1 MIWDFSIIQQNHAL
15 ACPDLY
21 MLICQSSYY
30 TSLISPEQG
39 IDETVNF
46 RNFGKLLGSIFC
58 GILAPKQEKQ
68 NESDRAHE
76 AWCNGYHLYIA
87 LGK

>member
-1 MIWDFSIIQQNHAL
+1 MIRDFSIIQQNHAL
-15 ACPDLY
+15 ACPGLC
-21 MLICQSSYY
+21 MLICQPLYH
-30 TSLISPEQG
+30 TSLISPEQE
-39 IDETVNF
+39 IDETVHF

-76 AWCNGYHLYIA
+76 A
-87 LGK
+87 